1 MLIFPYGKKM
11 IDEMPAAAAYAAIGA
26 EVSPVDVRATT
37 CTGLPLAPLICAAAL
52 AGLEP
57 RQDAT
62 ARRREPAFRLRSAF
76 SRPLCRE
83 LP

>member
-1 MLIFPYGKKM
+1 ML
-11 IDEMPAAAAYAAIGA
+11 AAAAYAASA
-26 EVSPVDVRATT
+26 VEVPPVDVQATA

-57 RQDAT
+57 SQDAT

-76 SRPLCRE
+76 SRPLCRQ